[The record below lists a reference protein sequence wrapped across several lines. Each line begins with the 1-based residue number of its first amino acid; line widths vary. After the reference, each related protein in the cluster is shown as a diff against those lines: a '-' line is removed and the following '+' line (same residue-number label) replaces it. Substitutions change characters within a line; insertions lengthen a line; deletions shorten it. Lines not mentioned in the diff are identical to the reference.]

1 MMKKIFFVLFILIIM
16 AIIIKHNQNPSNA
29 LKPFPREHVI
39 LAFGDSLTYG
49 YGASPTQSYPAILE
63 QSIGHK
69 VINAGIPGELSSEG
83 LKRLPSLLA
92 QYRPALLLLCH
103 GGNDI
108 LQNKN
113 PELLKSNLRS
123 MINIARSQN
132 VDIVLIGVPEF
143 SIVFLTSHPLYS
155 EIASEFGVPIENEIL
170 GDVLSDNRNKSDQIH
185 PNAQGYALM
194 AKAIEEKLREIYR
207 FEE

>member
-1 MMKKIFFVLFILIIM
+1 MKKFFFVLFLLIIM
-16 AIIIKHNQNPSNA
+16 SIIIKHNQNPSKA

-63 QSIGHK
+63 RSIGQK

-83 LKRLPSLLA
+83 LKRLPFLLTE
-92 QYRPALLLLCH
+92 YRPALLLLCH

-108 LQNKN
+108 LQNKD
-113 PELLKSNLRS
+113 PEHLKSNLRS

-132 VDIVLIGVPEF
+132 VDVVLIGVPEF

-155 EIASEFGVPIENEIL
+155 EIAKEFEVPIENEIL
-170 GDVLSDNRNKSDQIH
+170 GDVISDNRNKSDQIH

-194 AKAIEEKLREIYR
+194 AKAIEEKLRELYR